1 MKIWNPLVRHVKV
14 FYWHGEVRARKR
26 LHKMYVERRVFYYD
40 GATQDAVAKALRH
53 MLTREA
59 YTAERFL
66 PVVQKHSVYPIPIW
80 TLAYWIPHRE
90 YEYMR
95 RKGFYHEDKYNL

>member
-1 MKIWNPLVRHVKV
+1 MKILNPFYRTVQVR
-14 FYWHGEVRARKR
+14 YWHGEVRGRKR

-40 GATQDAVAKALRH
+40 GPTPDAVAKALRH

-66 PVVQKHSVYPIPIW
+66 PVIEKKLSFRIPIW
-80 TLAYWIPHRE
+80 SRAFWFPRLE
-90 YEYMR
+90 QKYMA
-95 RKGFYHEDKYNL
+95 RKGYSLEDNN